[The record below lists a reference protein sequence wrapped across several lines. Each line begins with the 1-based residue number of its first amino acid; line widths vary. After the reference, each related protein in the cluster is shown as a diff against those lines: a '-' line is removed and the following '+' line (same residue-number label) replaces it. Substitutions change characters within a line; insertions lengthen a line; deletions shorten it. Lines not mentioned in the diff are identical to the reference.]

1 MKPDFPTPRGTH
13 LIPQFLARVV
23 FAGSLAAAA
32 PVSAS
37 EGQWYGYGGVG
48 ASGYAQAED
57 DLGDAVFAKS
67 AGAYGATDRSAG
79 AVKIG
84 VGHRFSESW
93 GAEGGVLG
101 AGTFRRIVVS
111 GANTETRDL
120 SASALYFVATRFF
133 PVGQDKDKD
142 FYLRFGLASW
152 KVRQEAKTNGA
163 LTSQTDERGGSL
175 TLGLGFAAK
184 FTTAASVFI
193 DYDILGTRIRD
204 GGPREQAGFGILNV
218 GIKGDF

>member
-1 MKPDFPTPRGTH
+1 MKPESTIPRGT
-13 LIPQFLARVV
+13 LFTPQFVARLAL
-23 FAGSLAAAA
+23 AGFLAAAA
-32 PVSAS
+32 PVCAS
-37 EGQWYGYGGVG
+37 EGQWYAYGGFG

-57 DLGDAVFAKS
+57 DLGDAIFAKG

-101 AGTFRRIVVS
+101 AGTFRRVVVS
-111 GANTETRDL
+111 STGTETRDL

-133 PVGQDKDKD
+133 PVGQDRDKD

-152 KVRQEAKTNGA
+152 KVEQEAKTNGA
-163 LTSQTDERGGSL
+163 LTSRTDERGGSL

>member
-1 MKPDFPTPRGTH
+1 MMKS
-13 LIPQFLARVV
+13 IV
-23 FAGSLAAAA
+23 FAASVLSASSA
-32 PVSAS
+32 VAS
-37 EGQWYGYGGVG
+37 EGQWYGYGGFG

-57 DLGDAVFAKS
+57 DLGDAVFAKG
-67 AGAYGATDRSAG
+67 AGAHGATDRSAG

-84 VGHRFSESW
+84 VGHRFNESW

-111 GANTETRDL
+111 STGTETRDL

-142 FYLRFGLASW
+142 KDFYLRFGLASW

-163 LTSQTDERGGSL
+163 LTAQTDERGGSL
-175 TLGLGFAAK
+175 TLGLGFAAR

-204 GGPREQAGFGILNV
+204 GGPRELAGFGILNV